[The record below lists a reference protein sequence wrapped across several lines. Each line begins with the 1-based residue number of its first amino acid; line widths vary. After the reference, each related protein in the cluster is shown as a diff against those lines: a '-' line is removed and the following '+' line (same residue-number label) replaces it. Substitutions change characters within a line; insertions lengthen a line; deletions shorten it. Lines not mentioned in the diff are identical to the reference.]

1 MQEQHTQP
9 DTPDVPHQPA
19 MLTVDAVAMLLVCSP
34 RTVYR
39 LVDAGR
45 IPPPYR
51 LGGLSR
57 WNPAVIETWINQGCQ
72 PCRKP
77 SGR

>member
-1 MQEQHTQP
+1 METMITDRAP
-9 DTPDVPHQPA
+9 SPARLIDVRELSA
-19 MLTVDAVAMLLVCSP
+19 ILGCSP

-45 IPPPYR
+45 IPAPHR
-51 LGGLSR
+51 LGSLSR
-57 WNPAVIETWINQGCQ
+57 WNPAVIETWIAQGCQ

-77 SGR
+77 LGR

>member
-1 MQEQHTQP
+1 METPRTDDTQSP
-9 DTPDVPHQPA
+9 VRMIDVRELSA
-19 MLTVDAVAMLLVCSP
+19 ILGCSP

-45 IPPPYR
+45 VPPPYR
-51 LGGLSR
+51 LGSLSR
-57 WNPAVIETWINQGCQ
+57 WNPAVIETWIAQGCQ

-77 SGR
+77 FGR

>member
-1 MQEQHTQP
+1 MEPPRTYDTQSPARMIDAQELS
-9 DTPDVPHQPA
+9 A
-19 MLTVDAVAMLLVCSP
+19 ILGCSP

-57 WNPAVIETWINQGCQ
+57 WNPSAIQTWIDQGCP